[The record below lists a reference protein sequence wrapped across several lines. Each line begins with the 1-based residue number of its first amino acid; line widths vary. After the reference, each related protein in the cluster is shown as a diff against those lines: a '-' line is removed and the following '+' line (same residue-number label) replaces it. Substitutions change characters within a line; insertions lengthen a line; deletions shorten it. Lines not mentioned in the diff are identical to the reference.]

1 MDEQAY
7 LEPGFDPGSLTMP
20 RLRSILVAHN
30 VNYPSSAK
38 KSQLVEIFN
47 DTVLPQARSIRTANA
62 RVKRTSRGI
71 EDVPKSQGTT
81 ESDEEEEE
89 RRPPPPASTRSSRRT
104 TRARTDELPDVAPTP
119 RSGRH
124 STAPPQDT
132 PRRAS
137 SKHARPADVQEE
149 PETAR
154 RMSKK
159 VRPSATV
166 LKDDE
171 GEGGSPFSAEN
182 VFQSGSSPPPPVPRS
197 RDTERR
203 RTTTT
208 TNRDVER
215 RRSHDRR
222 RQSENVRPV
231 KGQTDGAVVP
241 SRKTFEMPAAR
252 MKQQEEV
259 EPTEEFTPDEHQ
271 ELINIE
277 QRGALVPTSRRNKR
291 PSSSTVKLA
300 PLAII
305 TALLGG
311 LGTVWRQE
319 KIDVG
324 YCGVGRP
331 TMELAGT
338 PIPGWADFMRP
349 QCEPCPPHAYC
360 GEKLETVCE
369 QDFVL
374 TSHPLSL
381 GGAIPLPPSCE
392 PDSEKARKVSM
403 VKERAVEQLRERN
416 AQYECGE
423 ATKAEVKETE
433 LKKLISASKRK
444 SMSNEEF
451 EDLWAAAIPE
461 IQGADEVVSGT
472 DGSHFTLRSTSL
484 ARLPLACAVRRS
496 LRETL
501 RQYLWQ
507 LIAGIILLSG
517 GGYGRHRIT
526 SGRETEGKAKQLASQ
541 ALERLSQ
548 QAALHAWDPEA
559 YAENYVSV
567 AQLRDD
573 VLRDE
578 FSAGRRKALWEKVQ
592 RKVEGNSNVRPMVRE
607 GRSGNVGRVW
617 EWVGAVGL
625 IEGASAPSTVDR
637 RKSGNRVSFG
647 GVTQERLI
655 EPREE
660 SEMSMQK
667 WEEGGKYY

>member
-1 MDEQAY
+1 MVYRNRIHKSPTPTALPHAHLTATAGAMDEQAY

-472 DGSHFTLRSTSL
+472 DG
-484 ARLPLACAVRRS
+484 
-496 LRETL
+496 
-501 RQYLWQ
+501 
-507 LIAGIILLSG
+507 
-517 GGYGRHRIT
+517 
-526 SGRETEGKAKQLASQ
+526 
-541 ALERLSQ
+541 
-548 QAALHAWDPEA
+548 
-559 YAENYVSV
+559 
-567 AQLRDD
+567 
-573 VLRDE
+573 
-578 FSAGRRKALWEKVQ
+578 
-592 RKVEGNSNVRPMVRE
+592 
-607 GRSGNVGRVW
+607 
-617 EWVGAVGL
+617 
-625 IEGASAPSTVDR
+625 
-637 RKSGNRVSFG
+637 
-647 GVTQERLI
+647 
-655 EPREE
+655 
-660 SEMSMQK
+660 
-667 WEEGGKYY
+667 

>member
-81 ESDEEEEE
+81 ESEEEDEEI
-89 RRPPPPASTRSSRRT
+89 RPPPATTRSSRRT

-119 RSGRH
+119 RNGRH
-124 STAPPQDT
+124 STAPPEET
-132 PRRAS
+132 PKRAS
-137 SKHARPADVQEE
+137 SKHARPADVQESL
-149 PETAR
+149 R
-154 RMSKK
+154 RPDGCRK
-159 VRPSATV
+159 SATV
-166 LKDDE
+166 VKDDE

-222 RQSENVRPV
+222 RQSENIRPV
-231 KGQTDGAVVP
+231 RDQTDGAVVP
-241 SRKTFEMPAAR
+241 TRKTFDMSAAR
-252 MKQQEEV
+252 RKQQEEI

-277 QRGALVPTSRRNKR
+277 QRGALVPTPRRNKR

-319 KIDVG
+319 KIEVG

-338 PIPGWADFMRP
+338 PIPDWADFMRP

-381 GGAIPLPPSCE
+381 GGAIPLPPSCK

-472 DGSHFTLRSTSL
+472 DGYAAAPDPTSPSAPPALL
-484 ARLPLACAVRRS
+484 ASPSPAPSDDPFAKRLDS
-496 LRETL
+496 
-501 RQYLWQ
+501 
-507 LIAGIILLSG
+507 

-526 SGRETEGKAKQLASQ
+526 RGRETEGKAKQLASQ

-607 GRSGNVGRVW
+607 GRSGDVGRVW

-660 SEMSMQK
+660 SEMSVRK

>member
-7 LEPGFDPGSLTMP
+7 LEPGFEPGSLTMP

-30 VNYPSSAK
+30 INYPSSAK
-38 KSQLVEIFN
+38 KGQLVDLFN
-47 DTVLPQARSIRTANA
+47 ENVLPQARKIRTANA

-71 EDVPKSQGTT
+71 EDVPSSQGTVDGD
-81 ESDEEEEE
+81 DEEEDLL
-89 RRPPPPASTRSSRRT
+89 PPPPASTRTSRRS
-104 TRARTDELPDVAPTP
+104 TRARTEEPLDVAPTP
-119 RSGRH
+119 RSSRH
-124 STAPPQDT
+124 STAPPEDT

-154 RMSKK
+154 RASKK

-166 LKDDE
+166 VKDED
-171 GEGGSPFSAEN
+171 GDGGSPFSAEN
-182 VFQSGSSPPPPVPRS
+182 VFQSGSSPPPPVSRS

-203 RTTTT
+203 RTTMTA
-208 TNRDVER
+208 NRDSER

-222 RQSENVRPV
+222 RQSENVRPNRE
-231 KGQTDGAVVP
+231 QTGGAVVP
-241 SRKTFEMPAAR
+241 TRKNFDMPVSR
-252 MKQQEEV
+252 MKQQDEI
-259 EPTEEFTPDEHQ
+259 EPAEEFTPEEQQ
-271 ELINIE
+271 ELMNVE
-277 QRGALVPTSRRNKR
+277 QTGALVPTPRRTKR
-291 PSSSTVKLA
+291 PSGSTAKVA

-305 TALLGG
+305 TALLVG

-319 KIDVG
+319 KVEVG

-338 PIPGWADFMRP
+338 PIPDWADFIRP

-360 GEKLETVCE
+360 GERLETVCE

-416 AQYECGE
+416 AQYECGN
-423 ATKAEVKETE
+423 AAKAEVKETE

-461 IQGADEVVSGT
+461 IQNADDVISGT
-472 DGSHFTLRSTSL
+472 DGSHFTFRSTSL

-507 LIAGIILLSG
+507 LVALALVLSSG
-517 GGYGRHRIT
+517 TYGRHRIT
-526 SGRETEGKAKQLASQ
+526 SGRETESKAKLLASQ

-548 QAALHAWDPEA
+548 QAALHAWDPDA
-559 YAENYVSV
+559 YAEKYVSV

-607 GRSGNVGRVW
+607 GRSGDVGRVW
-617 EWVGAVGL
+617 EWVGAVGM

-660 SEMSMQK
+660 SEMSMRK

>member
-38 KSQLVEIFN
+38 KSQLVDIFN

-124 STAPPQDT
+124 STAPPEDT

-607 GRSGNVGRVW
+607 GRSGDVGRVW

>member
-20 RLRSILVAHN
+20 RLRSVLVAHN

-38 KSQLVEIFN
+38 KSQLVDIFN
-47 DTVLPQARSIRTANA
+47 ESVLPQARSIRTANA

-71 EDVPKSQGTT
+71 EDVPKSQATT
-81 ESDEEEEE
+81 ESEEEEE
-89 RRPPPPASTRSSRRT
+89 EIRPPPATTRSSRRT

-119 RSGRH
+119 RSSRH
-124 STAPPQDT
+124 STAPPDET

-154 RMSKK
+154 RVSKK

-166 LKDDE
+166 VKDDE

-182 VFQSGSSPPPPVPRS
+182 VFQSGSSPPPLVPRS

-203 RTTTT
+203 RTTAT

-231 KGQTDGAVVP
+231 RDQTDGAVVP
-241 SRKTFEMPAAR
+241 TRKTFDMPAAR
-252 MKQQEEV
+252 LKQQEEM

-271 ELINIE
+271 ELIHIE
-277 QRGALVPTSRRNKR
+277 QRGALVPTTRRNKR

-300 PLAII
+300 PLAIL

-319 KIDVG
+319 KIEVG

-338 PIPGWADFMRP
+338 PIPDWADFMRP

-381 GGAIPLPPSCE
+381 GGAIPLPPRCE

-423 ATKAEVKETE
+423 AAKAEVKEKD
-433 LKKLISASKRK
+433 LKKLISASKRR

-461 IQGADEVVSGT
+461 IQGADEVVSGA

-507 LIAGIILLSG
+507 LVTFLILLSG
-517 GGYGRHRIT
+517 GGYGHHRIT

-559 YAENYVSV
+559 YQENYVSV

-607 GRSGNVGRVW
+607 GRSGDVGRVW

-625 IEGASAPSTVDR
+625 LEGASAPSTVDR
-637 RKSGNRVSFG
+637 RKSGNRVSSG

-655 EPREE
+655 EAREE
-660 SEMSMQK
+660 IEMSVRK

>member
-20 RLRSILVAHN
+20 RLRSVLVAHN

-38 KSQLVEIFN
+38 KSRLVDIFN
-47 DTVLPQARSIRTANA
+47 ESVLPQARSIRTANA

-71 EDVPKSQGTT
+71 EDVPKSQATT
-81 ESDEEEEE
+81 ESEEEEE
-89 RRPPPPASTRSSRRT
+89 EIRPPPATTRSSRRT

-119 RSGRH
+119 RSSRH
-124 STAPPQDT
+124 STAPPDET

-137 SKHARPADVQEE
+137 SKHARPADAQEE

-154 RMSKK
+154 RVSKK

-166 LKDDE
+166 VKDDE

-182 VFQSGSSPPPPVPRS
+182 VFQSGSSPPPLVPRS

-203 RTTTT
+203 RTTAT

-231 KGQTDGAVVP
+231 RDQTDGAVVP
-241 SRKTFEMPAAR
+241 TRKTFDMPAAR
-252 MKQQEEV
+252 LKQQEEM

-271 ELINIE
+271 ELIHIE
-277 QRGALVPTSRRNKR
+277 QRGALVPTTRRNKR

-300 PLAII
+300 PLAIL

-319 KIDVG
+319 KIEVG

-338 PIPGWADFMRP
+338 PIPDWADFMRP

-381 GGAIPLPPSCE
+381 GGAIPLPPRCE

-423 ATKAEVKETE
+423 AAKAEVKEKD
-433 LKKLISASKRK
+433 LKKLISASKRR

-461 IQGADEVVSGT
+461 IQGADEVVSGA
-472 DGSHFTLRSTSL
+472 DGL

-507 LIAGIILLSG
+507 LVTFLILLSG
-517 GGYGRHRIT
+517 GGYGHHRIT

-559 YAENYVSV
+559 YQENYVSV

-607 GRSGNVGRVW
+607 GRSGDVGRVW

-625 IEGASAPSTVDR
+625 LEGASAPSTVDR
-637 RKSGNRVSFG
+637 RKSGNRVSSG

-655 EPREE
+655 EAREE
-660 SEMSMQK
+660 IEMSVRK

>member
-38 KSQLVEIFN
+38 KSQLVDIFN

-104 TRARTDELPDVAPTP
+104 TRARTDELPGVAPTP
-119 RSGRH
+119 RSSRH
-124 STAPPQDT
+124 STAPPEDT

-291 PSSSTVKLA
+291 SSSSTVKLA

-319 KIDVG
+319 KIEVG

-338 PIPGWADFMRP
+338 PIPDWADFMRP

-423 ATKAEVKETE
+423 ATKAEMKETE

-507 LIAGIILLSG
+507 LIAGIVLLSG

-526 SGRETEGKAKQLASQ
+526 SGRETDGKAKQLASQ

-567 AQLRDD
+567 SQLRDD

-607 GRSGNVGRVW
+607 GRSGDVGRVW

-625 IEGASAPSTVDR
+625 LEGASAPSTIDR

-660 SEMSMQK
+660 SEMSMRK

>member
-38 KSQLVEIFN
+38 KSQLVDIFN

-124 STAPPQDT
+124 STAPPEDT

-451 EDLWAAAIPE
+451 ED
-461 IQGADEVVSGT
+461 
-472 DGSHFTLRSTSL
+472 F
-484 ARLPLACAVRRS
+484 
-496 LRETL
+496 
-501 RQYLWQ
+501 
-507 LIAGIILLSG
+507 
-517 GGYGRHRIT
+517 
-526 SGRETEGKAKQLASQ
+526 Q

-607 GRSGNVGRVW
+607 GRSGDVGRVW

>member
-38 KSQLVEIFN
+38 KSQLVDIFN

-124 STAPPQDT
+124 STAPPEDT

-154 RMSKK
+154 RVSKK

-231 KGQTDGAVVP
+231 IGQTDGAVVP

-319 KIDVG
+319 KIEVG

-338 PIPGWADFMRP
+338 PIPDWADFMRP

-507 LIAGIILLSG
+507 LIVVIVMFSG

-567 AQLRDD
+567 SQLRDD

-607 GRSGNVGRVW
+607 GRSGDVGRVW

-625 IEGASAPSTVDR
+625 LEGASAPSTVDR

-660 SEMSMQK
+660 SEMSMRK